1 MSPTLPRPAE
11 AGPRQRRKQARPHE
25 LLEAALTL
33 FVEKGFA
40 ATRTEEVAQRALGDA
55 GPNA

>member
-33 FVEKGFA
+33 FVEKDRGVGARFQSLPLHGV
-40 ATRTEEVAQRALGDA
+40 EV
-55 GPNA
+55 PSS